1 MTVLLENGAI
11 LEEFVLFSDEI
22 HLQKKKVQYQS
33 GESAGADKKR
43 NFVQRRCF
51 HDCITKKLYSI
62 CCKIFT

>member
-11 LEEFVLFSDEI
+11 SEEFVLFIDEI
-22 HLQKKKVQYQS
+22 HLQKKVQYHS
-33 GESAGADKKR
+33 GEFAGADKKR

-51 HDCITKKLYSI
+51 HDCITKRLYSI